1 MIYLLYGTEDYL
13 IEKEIKKLKADL
25 NIDEI
30 DTNTYSMNETKI
42 EDIVD
47 DFQTYSLFSDSKT
60 VIIEDSY
67 IFSSKKCSIDQNSE
81 ILEKYLESPNPNTI
95 SIFTL
100 NCQKL
105 DERKKLVKLARKNGT
120 VKELNNININ
130 ILVKEMFENY
140 EISNSLVNLLI
151 SRVGTNL
158 EILNQEVNKIKIYKD
173 KDLIITEDDI
183 INLTSKNIESDMFA
197 LINYIVNKDK
207 YNALL
212 VYHELI
218 KNNEEPVVMLINLSN
233 KLRMIYQVKIF
244 MKKGY
249 SEADIAKI
257 LDVKPGA
264 LYYMR
269 DSLRKYDE
277 KRLIFLLEK
286 LKELDYK
293 IKTNSI
299 DRFLGF
305 ELFILEN

>member
-1 MIYLLYGTEDYL
+1 
-13 IEKEIKKLKADL
+13 
-25 NIDEI
+25 
-30 DTNTYSMNETKI
+30 
-42 EDIVD
+42 
-47 DFQTYSLFSDSKT
+47 
-60 VIIEDSY
+60 
-67 IFSSKKCSIDQNSE
+67 
-81 ILEKYLESPNPNTI
+81 
-95 SIFTL
+95 
-100 NCQKL
+100 
-105 DERKKLVKLARKNGT
+105 
-120 VKELNNININ
+120 
-130 ILVKEMFENY
+130 
-140 EISNSLVNLLI
+140 
-151 SRVGTNL
+151 
-158 EILNQEVNKIKIYKD
+158 
-173 KDLIITEDDI
+173 
-183 INLTSKNIESDMFA
+183 
-197 LINYIVNKDK
+197 
-207 YNALL
+207 
-212 VYHELI
+212 
-218 KNNEEPVVMLINLSN
+218 MLINLSN

>member
-1 MIYLLYGTEDYL
+1 MNFILDYGFVFSEIILGILGVIGLIYSLAESKIRYIIPSILCFELFIFWCYLYNTS
-13 IEKEIKKLKADL
+13 
-25 NIDEI
+25 NID
-30 DTNTYSMNETKI
+30 
-42 EDIVD
+42 
-47 DFQTYSLFSDSKT
+47 
-60 VIIEDSY
+60 
-67 IFSSKKCSIDQNSE
+67 
-81 ILEKYLESPNPNTI
+81 
-95 SIFTL
+95 
-100 NCQKL
+100 
-105 DERKKLVKLARKNGT
+105 
-120 VKELNNININ
+120 
-130 ILVKEMFENY
+130 Y

>member
-67 IFSSKKCSIDQNSE
+67 IFSSKKCSIDQNSD
-81 ILEKYLESPNPNTI
+81 ILEKKKE
-95 SIFTL
+95 
-100 NCQKL
+100 K
-105 DERKKLVKLARKNGT
+105 KKLIKKKKKNGT

-173 KDLIITEDDI
+173 KDLVITEDDI